1 MHREAQLF
9 VGKEIKMTDGP
20 LTPQCTE
27 NGVPYYELT
36 QRFELYTFTVGA
48 DVLGQ
53 QKFWVS
59 NLAGYVS
66 IAFVCP
72 FCGKLWA
79 RRRWLDIAS
88 WAVLLRPCNGS
99 LLDQDD
105 FAFID
110 TMPTELMEHELSI
123 FKGDQP

>member
-1 MHREAQLF
+1 
-9 VGKEIKMTDGP
+9 MTNVP
-20 LTPQCTE
+20 LTPQHTE

-36 QRFELYTFTVGA
+36 QQFELFKFEVGKF
-48 DVLGQ
+48 VLGQ
-53 QKFWVS
+53 QRFWVS

-79 RRRWLDIAS
+79 RRRWLDVAS

-99 LLDQDD
+99 LLDESD

-123 FKGDQP
+123 FKGEQP